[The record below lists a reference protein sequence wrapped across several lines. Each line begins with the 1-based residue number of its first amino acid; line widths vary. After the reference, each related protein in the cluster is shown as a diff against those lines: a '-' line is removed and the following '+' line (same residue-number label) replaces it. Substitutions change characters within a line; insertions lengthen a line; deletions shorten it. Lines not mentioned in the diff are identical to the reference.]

1 MAMAM
6 AMAMAMDSSNEQK
19 TELQRNAN
27 VEAHMQSAFDLDLVA
42 AAQLT
47 ADTLRTAAANSS
59 TADQIRSRLISA
71 TTTTTKDT
79 VLHALSDAL
88 LVPTCTAHLAVLLRP
103 VLVDLTAR
111 WVPAQEEASWS
122 HSRIQNVFHAFA
134 RLLYPL
140 EEVYDCLHLFLTH
153 PALEG
158 KHALD
163 GAQDEATVQAI
174 LISAWRLLYA
184 SPSLKHYTRFPL
196 HSDRLPAIW
205 EDITTYAPTTRL
217 LAIKVFAQLVGLPP
231 ATRAEYERKWVGD
244 VSFSDS
250 MALELRSSERRFTPV
265 AVGSDGMELDPQH
278 EHDMDF
284 RSSGVQAW
292 AVLHSEGL
300 FVEEL
305 DVWILPYIEFERTQQ
320 VWASFTSIEV
330 PTHNPTA
337 DQEIQRQLN
346 ASDLH
351 PLVAESAGVLLVRHS
366 TSPSFAT
373 EAPQP
378 KKDRHTSDF
387 VTTASARSALFQLA
401 LLAGQRRP
409 MLLTGAPACGKT
421 SLIAHFCS
429 QITHDGPERSILT
442 IQLGDQSGV
451 DAKQL
456 LGSFISSPTKPGTFE
471 WAEGALTRAVRLGMW
486 VVLEDIDRAT
496 TDVLQVVGQLVEG
509 LTDTREIGRRAM
521 LDLGNRGKI
530 RAGKNFQLFA
540 TRSVPPLIG
549 GVRSSA
555 KKRVMYPSA
564 NFLGANHWAETCMS
578 APDEMDIALIVE
590 THLPRL
596 ADTGCSSH
604 MISAWKRI
612 QAFGSQAEAA
622 AASSSTSGASSAGA
636 AVTPAAGSRRTITLR
651 DLLKWCQRIDA
662 YLTATGSQGP
672 DVFAHT
678 AHRERVLVEACD
690 VFLSSIPAPSLASG
704 AQASAAKGKMVD
716 RYSALVHIL
725 ADALNLSNE
734 QAWGALRD
742 RIPDFAMQSG
752 SGNSGVKTMRLGR
765 AKLTRAE
772 QAQTPDSTLA
782 MLTGAVVPVSSN
794 FAMTKTSLIM
804 LEQIAMA
811 TSHAEPVLLVGETG
825 TGKTTLVQHLAS
837 LLARPLVALN
847 LSQQTESG
855 DLLGGFKPLDP
866 KIPASEVHNSWTVLF
881 QRTFSAK
888 RNGAFIEAERKAFMS
903 AKWKRLIGLWRES
916 ARMAAA
922 RKRRG
927 AGKSGGIQA
936 VAGTAEESESRKRRK
951 TENGKAD
958 VEDEASRQLAL
969 DAELDEEWILFAAEI
984 DAFEAQHASK
994 RRNFVFSFVEGPL
1007 VHALRNGDW
1016 ILLDEINLAASEVL
1030 HCLSGLLQS
1039 PSSSVTLTD
1048 RGDTVPVVRH
1058 PEFRLFACMNP
1069 ATDVGKKDLAMGLR
1083 QRFTELYIPSPD
1095 ADLDALTAIVDKY
1108 FGQLAVGDRGVV
1120 MDAAEAYA
1128 QIQRLSRGHE
1138 LADGAN
1144 QRPHY
1149 SVRTL
1154 ARALRFASDTARVFG
1169 LRRALYE
1176 GFVMAFSM
1184 LLESGSLAKLMGVL
1198 QRNII
1203 ARAKNP
1209 RQVASLVPSMP
1220 TSAAGSGR
1228 EYIQVGAFWLESGAN
1243 AVENVENYVLTA
1255 SVQDKLVGLARAV
1268 MTRKYPVLVQGPTSA
1283 GKTSAI
1289 EYLAKRTGHAFV
1301 RINNHEHTDVQEY
1314 LGTYAT
1320 DPKTGQL
1327 VFREG
1332 LLVNALRHGHWI
1344 VLDELNLAPT
1354 DVLEALNRLLDDNR
1368 ELIIP
1373 ETGEIIRPHPHFM
1386 LFATQNPPGLY
1397 AGRKVLSRA
1406 FRNRFLEIHFDD
1418 VPQAELQTILAD
1430 RCGIAPS
1437 YAAKMVAVFVELQKR
1452 RQTGRVFETKQAF
1465 VTLRDLFRWGQREA
1479 VGYQA
1484 LAENGYMLIA
1494 ERARRPDDKA
1504 IVKEVL
1510 EGVMNVVVNVDR
1522 LYDISSK
1529 SARTRL
1535 GAELVDRLLASA
1547 ASSQVVWTKAMTR
1560 LLYLI
1565 TASFRHDEP
1574 VLLVGETGTGKT
1586 SVCEAISLACGK
1598 ELYTVNCHQNTD
1610 SADLLGGQR
1619 PLRNRSARR
1628 TAAEAQARAVLI
1640 KLIEEERAGALG
1652 NAAVEDLLAELNSQL
1667 ASWAAEKDAQVPRKE
1682 VVEARNGLSES
1693 MALFEWSDGP
1703 LVEAMRAGNHVLLDE
1718 ISLADDSVLERLNS
1732 VLESGRSLV
1741 LTDGFAVDRQ
1751 DQHDGVGNALLVA
1764 ADGFQI
1770 AATMNPGGDY
1780 GKKELSPALRNRFTE
1795 IWVPHV
1801 DEREDLL
1808 SILGSRWAED
1818 GLRSWSEPIL
1828 DFAEWINAELGG
1840 HPTMG
1845 IRDMIAWVVFL
1856 NNTAGSSGG
1865 MLTPEEAFV
1874 HGALL
1879 TVVDGLGTIP
1889 ATAHMS
1895 RANVQNLRQR
1905 CLHRLSSVVSPAVV
1919 DMCAQLS
1926 ASVKDEDEVIR
1937 FSAFPLAKRAFGTT
1951 ESSVFSLTAASP
1963 ALNAMRVVRG
1973 LCVPQKAILL
1983 EGSPGAGKTSLIAAL
1998 ARVSRTPLTRIN
2010 LSDQTELVD
2019 LFGSDLPVEGGGPGE
2034 FAWKDA
2040 AFLRAMVRGEWVL
2053 LDEMNLASQSV
2064 LEGLNSCLDHRGTV
2078 YVPELGR
2085 SFEKHADF
2093 RIFAAQNPIGQGGG
2107 RKGLP
2112 QSFLN
2117 RFTKVYVQ
2125 ELTDADMLMICHE
2138 VFDYVDPALISD
2150 MIKFNAKLQD
2160 ATMVKSAFGRSGM
2173 PWEFNLRDVLRWMLL
2188 LPRLGADEQ
2197 RKVAVDRMRSMYL
2210 DRFRTI
2216 SDREAAWRLFE
2227 QVFDAQPAFP
2237 QNPVP
2242 LFQSGQFQIGGTTLP
2257 SLRRLSMESDG
2268 SSPALLQAHL
2278 PAIDTLA
2285 ESVKYGRL
2293 TILIGPAGSGKT
2305 SCVKTLAAAA
2315 GVSMEEIR
2323 MSPGMDT
2330 SDLLGSFE
2338 QEDPSTDLKRAA
2350 HEHLARL
2357 SGKVAQNDTQAA
2369 TLREYLAVISAL
2381 ELFISSDENLD
2392 ERTATLEQ
2400 ATEAISSDAEERRE
2414 LATLV
2419 DLAHRLCGEE
2429 GQASRR
2435 FRWSDG
2441 PFLRALKEGR
2451 WLLLDDANLCPA
2463 SVLDRF
2469 NSLFEDRGSLVLS
2482 ERGMVEG
2489 EVPIIHP
2496 HPKFRAFMTIDPRY
2510 GELSRAMRNRGIEVC
2525 LPGMERTSGKPSAD
2539 QSRLQILRRQPH
2551 FGPSADSDGT
2561 DESDR
2566 LAIRRFSADILGKE
2580 LQQNSG
2586 ASLAFSRLHA
2596 ESPDMF
2602 APAISSA
2609 ALSSG
2614 TADDSDVVLTDTYSL
2629 QALGNFD
2636 HHGQLA
2642 AHMLLRK
2649 LRDPQAQ
2656 LVAEALG
2663 HSTLL
2668 ILQDLSSTKPNAFQ
2682 ATGSMELYIY
2692 ALLAQVRLH
2701 RSLQSVEHG
2710 DISNLPVLLR
2720 SALRKESDDA
2730 ESSPEDVIFT
2740 LLMAL
2745 SRLIQAVAANVK
2757 LSEPSQAAAQDVF
2770 DLSAFITASCQGL
2783 HIDYSALQIVQK
2795 HLQEKISCLQETAIT
2810 TAGADFAGVNQLL
2823 VHLASKVTLKRGVA
2837 MHAIWQMYLVEHIA
2851 ETAQTARDQLIQ
2863 ELRLRRHSPNAEA
2876 VKTAIDVAAT
2886 LSCSTSGSSG
2896 PELQALVEIA
2906 SRSLQTLKSNQLP
2919 EEDFDDSAITKFARQ
2934 TESFKVALSAIL
2946 VDSSVSA
2953 FRTAMPNISV
2963 DAKHKLVDLYC
2974 NSAANVPDT
2983 AVQLRA
2989 LAWMDGRGTS
2999 DPTSSSTL
3007 AILQRLNFAT
3017 SLEAQDTTIG
3027 LGHIF
3032 RPVFLQSALSSRKI
3046 SSVNLE
3052 DLDTLKR
3059 IHQRSA
3065 SMLGLASASQSQ
3077 TVTGQLSFALA
3088 EYVGLLT
3095 QCMRGIA
3102 LESDSPA
3109 IRALASGLGSQIP
3122 DVVTLQRELD
3132 NAKQIAEGKAAI
3144 TAHDDAV
3151 QHWLTCLRQVCVV
3164 LKNPRTTK
3172 LLAVGAALIKVVQAS
3187 FRLYWPNVP
3196 VDPLAPSRVQR
3207 DFYDIRSKRL
3217 SARLLVLQD
3226 FENET
3231 TGNVAT
3237 ALHRSLRKELSE
3249 TSAQQN
3255 ASTAPV
3261 LDRPSNLGELAQ
3273 LQRDVFA
3280 FLQQV
3285 LDDQQINRLV
3295 EELQRGFSSSGEAR
3309 AATLRSSIVNFR
3321 SRLPKLGA
3329 TLKDVWTPLLSMFDM
3344 LLLGLT
3350 SLVEGARQEAA
3361 SKKAKLGLAVI
3372 QASTA
3377 FPSAASTAQ
3386 LQMILSS
3393 DQAGLAKL
3401 GHPLYLLGLH
3411 AVLSLPL
3418 AAQKRPEQLQ
3428 MVDAM
3433 YAQIF
3438 NVWSEER
3445 QRQKQAAADAASIYK
3460 SHKEDIVVPSEEEIE
3475 EREFQALFPD
3485 YGDGLTES
3493 QEPKSLYGETEAPSA
3508 ISAEERHELFSLH
3521 LAFAGQD
3528 VPPEIALR
3536 KEILLQ
3542 DLVEAHYSTLPQSVD
3557 RASALF
3563 QMSMHSRW
3571 MRQIQSSEGAK
3582 EFYRESNP
3590 AEVQKAVPVVAN
3602 LRAFLAKLLIEWPD
3616 QLVLQHIQ
3624 DRCDAI
3630 LNLRADLPVARILSA
3645 LELLLAHTDDWE
3657 SYANSK
3663 TSLGPHRDQITA
3675 LIVSWRRLE
3684 LGSWSALLDFAAT
3697 QQASSVSDWWFSFY
3711 ETTVLGSVDAAQKG
3725 AESMTKHVRDTIKV
3739 ADDFMRSS
3747 TIGQYSSRL
3756 KLLNS
3761 FAHYFKERSA
3771 TEPRLVAETMA
3782 RVLGNLHSYF
3792 QQAEPSVTDSLT
3804 QKRKALEKD
3813 IATYAKLASWKD
3825 VNIHALKQSA
3835 RKSHRR
3841 LHKTIRKFR
3850 SVLRQPVDPIL
3861 AEHATPKSSALD
3873 VTSIEVSSKD
3883 GPIGKLPSAVGFD
3896 WAEGKS
3902 HLIHLDR
3909 TLQVLGQLQ
3918 RGQLRD
3924 VLKGHSATGLQAIGV
3939 EIIQR
3944 TQQLAKATPA
3954 KLTEE
3959 NTKAVKQLTVRKQRA
3974 WIDLLK
3980 EQRRLGL
3987 SSYQN
3992 PHKLSVLTDPVSF
4005 FGVESPDC
4013 RVLPE
4018 DLQSILK
4025 RAEQYHWRL
4034 LTALPRSHDALQT
4047 RSEDVP
4053 TSDLLKGIHYVEHGA
4068 VLALNERKRLSGTIS
4083 QLHGIGAVV
4092 SALTRLD
4099 ESPEGQAHLLSA
4111 SEALCFGQLEV
4122 FAEQALQVLKE
4133 VEAESHGHQA
4143 ASLFRNEGTSGFQES
4158 ISGHIGMV
4166 QELQGELS
4174 TIIRH
4179 ISAPLGSAVLLKRD
4193 ESVVQRFGQTFGSIA
4208 SDLEAFASKSPAL
4221 SSLCL
4226 TSVQWL
4232 RASLEQAMAPLHVQ
4246 LTNGHH
4252 AGSDSLQVCSNRII
4266 ESVLLIAQELRALTP
4281 AGQNAE
4287 ADSELPDGAIQTQGQ
4302 HLKAISSQLRAGEVV
4317 EQVVSLV
4324 RAAAQ
4329 KQLPT
4334 EHVTHALQRVAPFLA
4349 VYHELLKDHLRTSG
4363 QWYAELLKYLYIV
4376 MQTVQTVIVQG
4387 FCKPKEE
4394 QDSSEGDK
4402 GNDNAEGDTGLAD
4415 GSGAEDITDQL
4426 EDDEEIEE
4434 MQRNDDEQ
4442 NENDDGT
4449 EQQEGAK
4456 ESGLDLDGP
4465 TEEKEPDANDGD
4477 DKQEDEDNDD
4487 AEEPDDAID
4496 KVDPLDPNAIDEKMW
4511 DGSHDEDKQ
4520 DGGEVDD
4527 QQGSAEDELSA
4538 AKEDAGQ
4545 DPQKQKEDK
4554 KEESKGENEENPAEA
4569 EADNQQGQD
4578 EMEEDQKSDGQDEEE
4593 TEDAAMKPAPQLEDI
4608 QDGEVLDDIA
4618 ELPDD
4623 GNEDLDM
4630 DMNDEDE
4637 LEELSDLQPEDSEA
4651 KQDDM
4656 PFDEK
4661 DAQGEDE
4668 VTADDAEGDQSENAS
4683 DNEDEDADGGDAG
4696 DAPNS
4701 DDDPASDP
4709 LDAGRPEDANQ
4720 QADTTIQEEQRQQTP
4735 PADDRQQL
4743 QSADEPQPQTS
4754 VLDSMADT
4762 DPSAQMDRSSAA
4774 TTGKHTEGAAANEQQ
4789 QAPSKAKQAPMP
4801 PDAQAEQQPK
4811 QPEDGSANE
4820 AGAPVP
4826 NQSDVAAEQPTAV
4839 DEEQR
4844 ANPVRSLGDAL
4855 EEFRRRLDEIRDASE
4870 PEDAAPSD
4878 EKKEDGQGAPE
4889 VGEVEHVVNDQD
4901 ADTQALGAAEDNQV
4915 QRLDETT
4922 LQDETKQDDRPAAEF
4937 EPEVEQSK
4945 QPDALDEIIPERR
4958 SASDRQHKGALL
4970 SSEVQ
4975 PQQKDIDHDA
4985 DRMTGVQEEEEDAEL
5000 AEAMDKEDEHSPA
5013 FEPDRAEADA
5023 ALQHELAI
5031 LQGAGDEARVQ
5042 KAAELWAAYTTLTAD
5057 LSLALCEQLRL
5068 ILAPTLAS
5076 RLNGDFRT
5084 GKRLNMR
5091 KIIPFIASDFA
5102 KDKIWLRRTKPS
5114 AREYQVLLAIDDSK
5128 SMSETRSAH
5137 LAYQTL
5143 ALVTGALAR
5152 LEVGDV
5158 SVCRFGAEVE
5168 TLHEFG
5174 QGSIGQEDGAKVIE
5188 RLSFQQRSTN
5198 VLRLVEDSLRIL
5210 GEARERNS
5218 SSSGGSAAEL
5228 WQLQIIVSDGV
5239 CQDHGK
5245 LRAMLRRAAEQRVML
5260 VFVVVDA
5267 LHQSSAK
5274 DGGEAQPSNLTTA
5287 ANASAADT
5295 PRNSIL
5301 TMQQVSYQMGPDG
5314 KLDMRLER
5322 YLDTFPFEY
5331 YVVVRDVEA
5340 LPDVLAETL
5349 RQWAEK
5355 IREGS

>member
-1 MAMAM
+1 
-6 AMAMAMDSSNEQK
+6 MDSSSSMEEQK
-19 TELQRNAN
+19 QRTMEEERKLPSALNLDILTAAQRT
-27 VEAHMQSAFDLDLVA
+27 AHILSNSAPNSPSAQHLHTSLIAAATDLSPTNILDLLA
-42 AAQLT
+42 EALLIAPC
-47 ADTLRTAAANSS
+47 TAA
-59 TADQIRSRLISA
+59 I
-71 TTTTTKDT
+71 
-79 VLHALSDAL
+79 
-88 LVPTCTAHLAVLLRP
+88 AVLLRP
-103 VLVDLTAR
+103 ILVDLTAR
-111 WVPAQEEASWS
+111 WIPVGRGGEPDSLSWS
-122 HSRIQNVFHAFA
+122 QSRTQNIFHAFA

-158 KHALD
+158 KHILD
-163 GAQDEATVQAI
+163 SITDEPTAQAI

-184 SPSLKHYTRFPL
+184 SPSLKYYLRFPIL
-196 HSDRLPAIW
+196 SDRLPAIW
-205 EDITTYAPTTRL
+205 EDRASFSPTTCL
-217 LAIKVFAQLVGLPP
+217 LAIKVFSQLVGLPA
-231 ATRAEYERKWVGD
+231 ATRVEYERRWVGD
-244 VSFSDS
+244 VSFSDK
-250 MALELRSSERRFTPV
+250 MAIELRHHSERRFTPV
-265 AVGSDGMELDPQH
+265 QSGSDGMDLDD
-278 EHDMDF
+278 EETDIK
-284 RSSGVQAW
+284 SSGVQAW
-292 AVLHSEGL
+292 ATVNFEGV
-300 FVEEL
+300 FVEEI
-305 DVWILPYIEFERTQQ
+305 DVWILPFVEFERTQD
-320 VWASFTSIEV
+320 VWASFASIDV
-330 PTHNPTA
+330 PVLSTVEGQSGN
-337 DQEIQRQLN
+337 QLDV
-346 ASDLH
+346 SDLH
-351 PLVAESAGVLLVRHS
+351 PLVVESAGVLLVRHS
-366 TSPSFAT
+366 ASPTVASS
-373 EAPQP
+373 EANLTQSAA
-378 KKDRHTSDF
+378 KTSDF
-387 VTTASARSALFQLA
+387 VQTASAQSALFNLA
-401 LLAGQRRP
+401 LLAAHRRP

-429 QITHDGPERSILT
+429 QLADEGPERTILT

-456 LGSFISSPTKPGTFE
+456 LGSFISSPTNPGAFE
-471 WAEGALTRAVRLGMW
+471 WREGALTRAVRLGMW

-509 LTDTREIGRRAM
+509 LTDTREIGRRPM
-521 LDLGNRGKI
+521 LDLGTRGKI

-540 TRSVPPLIG
+540 TRSVPPSL
-549 GVRSSA
+549 VSKA
-555 KKRVMYPSA
+555 VKTAVYPAA
-564 NFLGANHWAETCMS
+564 NFLGANHWAETFMS
-578 APDEMDIALIVE
+578 PPDEKDIAEIVD
-590 THLPRL
+590 THLPLL
-596 ADTGCSSH
+596 AATGVSAH
-604 MISAWKRI
+604 MISAWKRV
-612 QAFGSQAEAA
+612 QAFGSQAEAS
-622 AASSSTSGASSAGA
+622 ASSGAGA
-636 AVTPAAGSRRTITLR
+636 ATSTTPAAGSRRTITLR
-651 DLLKWCQRIDA
+651 DLLKWCQRIDT
-662 YLTATGSQGP
+662 YLMTVTTSGT
-672 DVFAHT
+672 DVFTHT

-690 VFLSSIPAPSLASG
+690 VFLSSIPAPSLATS
-704 AQASAAKGKMVD
+704 AQTSAKGKAVD
-716 RYSALVHIL
+716 RYSALVNIL
-725 ADALNLSNE
+725 ADALQLSHE

-742 RIPDFAMQSG
+742 RIPDFAMQTSH
-752 SGNSGVKTMRLGR
+752 SGVKTMRLGR
-765 AKLTRAE
+765 AKLVRAE
-772 QAQTPDSTLA
+772 QTQTAESSLA
-782 MLTGAVVPVSSN
+782 MLTGAAVPVSSN

-811 TSHAEPVLLVGETG
+811 TSHAEPILLVGETG

-837 LLARPLVALN
+837 LLHRPLLALN

-922 RKRRG
+922 RKRRS
-927 AGKSGGIQA
+927 ATKSEAEEGKEG
-936 VAGTAEESESRKRRK
+936 EESESRKRRR
-951 TENGKAD
+951 TEKGKKE
-958 VEDEASRQLAL
+958 VEDEGSRQREL
-969 DAELDEEWILFAAEI
+969 DAALDEEWKAFELEI

-994 RRNFVFSFVEGPL
+994 RKNFVFSFVEGPL
-1007 VHALRNGDW
+1007 VHALRNGHW

-1039 PSSSVTLTD
+1039 AGSSVTLTD
-1048 RGDTVPVVRH
+1048 RGDTVPIVRH
-1058 PEFRLFACMNP
+1058 PDFRLFACMNP

-1095 ADLDALTAIVDKY
+1095 ADIDALTSIVDKY
-1108 FGQLAVGDRGVV
+1108 IGPLAVGDRGVV

-1154 ARALRFASDTARVFG
+1154 SRALRFAADTARVFG

-1184 LLESGSLAKLMGVL
+1184 LLESGSLVKLMDVL

-1220 TSAAGSGR
+1220 TSTSAGGKDSKKK
-1228 EYIQVGAFWLESGAN
+1228 EYIQVGAFWLESGST
-1243 AVENVENYVLTA
+1243 AVENVENYVLTP

-1289 EYLAKRTGHAFV
+1289 EYLAKRTGHSFV

-1373 ETGEIIRPHPHFM
+1373 ETGEIVRPHPHFM

-1437 YAAKMVAVFVELQKR
+1437 YAAKMVSVFVELQKR

-1510 EGVMNVVVNVDR
+1510 EEVMNVSVNVDR

-1529 SARTRL
+1529 SAKTRL
-1535 GAELVDRLLASA
+1535 GADLSKQLLASA
-1547 ASSQVVWTKAMTR
+1547 SSSQVVWTKAMTR
-1560 LLYLI
+1560 LLYLV
-1565 TASFRHDEP
+1565 TASFRHNEP

-1628 TAAEAQARAVLI
+1628 TAAEAQARSVLI
-1640 KLIEEERAGALG
+1640 KLIEDERATALG
-1652 NAAVEDLLAELNSQL
+1652 TAAVEDLLAELNSQL
-1667 ASWAAEKDAQVPRKE
+1667 TSWTAEKESQVGRGE
-1682 VVEARNGLSES
+1682 VVEARNHLSES

-1741 LTDGFAVDRQ
+1741 LTDGFVVDGQ
-1751 DQHDGVGNALLVA
+1751 DQNDGVGSALLVA
-1764 ADGFQI
+1764 EDGFQI

-1808 SILGSRWAED
+1808 SILGSRWIED

-1828 DFAEWINAELGG
+1828 DFAAWINAELGG

-1856 NNTAGSSGG
+1856 NNTAGSSSAI
-1865 MLTPEEAFV
+1865 LTPDEGFV

-1895 RANVQNLRQR
+1895 RTNVQNLRHR
-1905 CLHRLSSVVSPAVV
+1905 CLQQLSSVVSPAIV
-1919 DMCAQLS
+1919 DMCAKLS
-1926 ASVKDEDEVIR
+1926 AIVKEEDEVVR
-1937 FSAFPLAKRAFGTT
+1937 FGTFPLMKRALGSSET
-1951 ESSVFSLTAASP
+1951 SVFSLTAASP

-1983 EGSPGAGKTSLIAAL
+1983 EGSPGAGKTSLITAL

-2085 SFEKHADF
+2085 SFDKHPDF

-2138 VFDYVDPALISD
+2138 IFDYVDPALISD

-2160 ATMVKSAFGRSGM
+2160 ATMVKAAFGRSGM

-2188 LPRLGADEQ
+2188 LPRLDSDEQ

-2216 SDREAAWRLFE
+2216 PDREAAWRLFE

-2242 LFQSGQFQIGGTTLP
+2242 LFQPGQFQIGRTTLP
-2257 SLRRLSMESDG
+2257 SLRRLSTESEG
-2268 SSPALLQAHL
+2268 SCPALLQAHL
-2278 PAIDTLA
+2278 AAMDTLA

-2338 QEDPSTDLKRAA
+2338 QEDPATDLHRAA
-2350 HEHLARL
+2350 QEHLARL
-2357 SGKVAQNDTQAA
+2357 AGKIAQVDTDAA
-2369 TLREYLAVISAL
+2369 TLREYLAVQSAL
-2381 ELFISSDENLD
+2381 QVFMDSEEDLEPRIS
-2392 ERTATLEQ
+2392 TLEQ
-2400 ATEAISSDAEERRE
+2400 VGNSVRTDAEERRE
-2414 LATLV
+2414 LAALV
-2419 DLAHRLCGEE
+2419 DLARRLCGKD
-2429 GQASRR
+2429 GQGPRR
-2435 FRWSDG
+2435 FRWTDG

-2482 ERGMVEG
+2482 ERGMVDG
-2489 EVPIIHP
+2489 EVPIVHP

-2525 LPGMERTSGKPSAD
+2525 LPGIGQVSGRPSAD
-2539 QSRLQILRRQPH
+2539 QSRLQVLRRQPQ
-2551 FGPSADSDGT
+2551 FGSSSNSVSADET
-2561 DESDR
+2561 DA
-2566 LAIRRFSADILGKE
+2566 LAIRRFSTDLSEKE
-2580 LQQNSG
+2580 LQHSTG
-2586 ASLAFSRLHA
+2586 ASLAFSRLHV
-2596 ESPDMF
+2596 ESPDLF

-2609 ALSSG
+2609 SLSAPAG
-2614 TADDSDVVLTDTYSL
+2614 DGSDHVLTDTYSL

-2636 HHGQLA
+2636 HQAQLA
-2642 AHMLLRK
+2642 AHIALRK
-2649 LRDPQAQ
+2649 LKLPQAQ
-2656 LVAEALG
+2656 LVTEAIS
-2663 HSTLL
+2663 HSFLL
-2668 ILQDLSSTKPNAFQ
+2668 LLQEASSSKPNPLQ
-2682 ATGSMELYIY
+2682 ASNSMELYIY
-2692 ALLAQVRLH
+2692 ALLAQVRLQ
-2701 RSLQSVEHG
+2701 RILTSGEPG
-2710 DISNLPVLLR
+2710 DISKLPVIIR
-2720 SALRKESDDA
+2720 SAFRNGSDDA
-2730 ESSPEDVIFT
+2730 DSSPEDVIFS
-2740 LLMAL
+2740 LLVAL
-2745 SRLIQAVAANVK
+2745 SRLLQTHAANAT
-2757 LSEPSQAAAQDVF
+2757 LSEASQAAALDVF

-2783 HIDYSALQIVQK
+2783 HVDYSALQIVQK
-2795 HLQEKISCLQETAIT
+2795 TLQEKISYLQET
-2810 TAGADFAGVNQLL
+2810 TASHSDFTVVTQLL

-2837 MHAIWQMYLVEHIA
+2837 MHAIWQMHLVEHLA
-2851 ETAQTARDQLIQ
+2851 ETAQAARDQLIL
-2863 ELRLRRHSPNAEA
+2863 ELRQSHQDHSPEV

-2886 LSCSTSGSSG
+2886 LSCSASKSLG
-2896 PELQALVEIA
+2896 PEVQELIEVA
-2906 SRSLQTLKSNQLP
+2906 SRSLQTLKSSQPL
-2919 EEDFDDSAITKFARQ
+2919 EEDLDDSPISKFARQ
-2934 TESFKVALSAIL
+2934 TESFKFALSAIL
-2946 VDSSVSA
+2946 IDGSVSD
-2953 FRTAMPNISV
+2953 FRTAVPNIAA

-2989 LAWMDGRGTS
+2989 LAWMDGRGSS

-3027 LGHIF
+3027 LGHLF

-3046 SSVNLE
+3046 SSVSLK

-3065 SMLGLASASQSQ
+3065 SMLGLALATQSQ
-3077 TVTGQLSFALA
+3077 TVTAQLSFALA

-3095 QCMRGIA
+3095 QCVRDIA
-3102 LESDSPA
+3102 MESDSPA
-3109 IRALASGLGSQIP
+3109 IRALATGLGSQIP
-3122 DVVTLQRELD
+3122 DVITLQRELD
-3132 NAKQIAEGKAAI
+3132 GAKQAQEGI
-3144 TAHDDAV
+3144 TANTAQDDAV
-3151 QHWLTCLRQVCVV
+3151 QHWLTCLRQVCIV
-3164 LKNPRTTK
+3164 LKNPSKSK

-3187 FRLYWPNVP
+3187 FHLYWPNVP
-3196 VDPLAPSRVQR
+3196 VDPLAPSRVER

-3217 SARLLVLQD
+3217 SARLSVLQD
-3226 FENET
+3226 FEDQT
-3231 TGNVAT
+3231 TGNTAT

-3249 TSAQQN
+3249 ASALQS
-3255 ASTAPV
+3255 ASIAPV
-3261 LDRPSNLGELAQ
+3261 LDRASNLGELAQ
-3273 LQRDVFA
+3273 LHRDVFA

-3285 LDDQQINRLV
+3285 LDDQQLGRLIK
-3295 EELQRGFSSSGEAR
+3295 ELQDGFSSAGEAR
-3309 AATLRSSIVNFR
+3309 AATLRSSISNFR

-3329 TLKDVWTPLLSMFDM
+3329 ALKDVWMPLLSMFDM
-3344 LLLGLT
+3344 LLVGLT
-3350 SLVEGARQEAA
+3350 SLVEGARQAA
-3361 SKKAKLGLAVI
+3361 ATKRAKLGQAVV

-3377 FPSAASTAQ
+3377 FPSAYSTAQ
-3386 LQMILSS
+3386 LQILLSS
-3393 DQAGLAKL
+3393 DQTGLAKL
-3401 GHPLYLLGLH
+3401 GHTLSLLGLH
-3411 AVLSLPL
+3411 SVLSLPM
-3418 AAQKRPEQLQ
+3418 AARKRPEQLQ

-3433 YAQIF
+3433 YAHIF

-3460 SHKEDIVVPSEEEIE
+3460 SRKEDIVVPSEEEIE
-3475 EREFQALFPD
+3475 EQEFQALFPD
-3485 YGDGLTES
+3485 YGDGLTEVK
-3493 QEPKSLYGETEAPSA
+3493 EAKSLYGEVDVPSA
-3508 ISAEERHELFSLH
+3508 ISAEERLELLGLH
-3521 LAFAGQD
+3521 LAFAGD
-3528 VPPEIALR
+3528 GAAPEITLR
-3536 KEILLQ
+3536 KEAILQ

-3557 RASALF
+3557 RSSALF

-3571 MRQIQSSEGAK
+3571 MHQVESSESIK

-3590 AEVQKAVPVVAN
+3590 AEVQKAVPVVAS
-3602 LRAFLAKLLIEWPD
+3602 LRNFLAKLLIEWPD

-3630 LNLRADLPVARILSA
+3630 LSLRADLPVARILSA

-3675 LIVSWRRLE
+3675 LIVNWRRLE
-3684 LGSWSALLDFAAT
+3684 LGSWSALLDFAAA
-3697 QQASSVSDWWFSFY
+3697 QQAGSVSDWWFSFY

-3725 AESMTKHVRDTIKV
+3725 PEAMTTHVRDVIKV
-3739 ADDFMRSS
+3739 VDDFMRSS
-3747 TIGQYSSRL
+3747 TLGQYSSRL

-3761 FAHYFKERSA
+3761 FAYYFKERSA
-3771 TEPRLVAETMA
+3771 SEPKLVAETMA

-3792 QQAEPSVTDSLT
+3792 QQAEKSVTDSLM
-3804 QKRKALEKD
+3804 QQRKALEKD

-3835 RKSHRR
+3835 TKSHRR

-3861 AEHATPKSSALD
+3861 AEHATPKSSSLETASTQTTL
-3873 VTSIEVSSKD
+3873 EE
-3883 GPIGKLPSAVGFD
+3883 GPAGKLPSSEGFD
-3896 WAEGKS
+3896 WAEGKA
-3902 HLIHLDR
+3902 HLVHLDR

-3918 RGQLRD
+3918 RGQLRN
-3924 VLKGHSATGLQAIGV
+3924 VLQGHSAAGLQAIGI

-3954 KLTEE
+3954 NLTEE
-3959 NTKAVKQLTVRKQRA
+3959 NKKAVKQLTVRKQRA
-3974 WIDLLK
+3974 WVDLLK

-3992 PHKLSVLTDPVSF
+3992 PHKLSILTDPVAL
-4005 FGVESPDC
+4005 FGVESPDSDA
-4013 RVLPE
+4013 LPKG
-4018 DLQSILK
+4018 LQDILK

-4034 LTALPRSHDALQT
+4034 LTSLPRSHDALQK

-4053 TSDLLKGIHYVEHGA
+4053 VSDLLKGIHYVEHGA
-4068 VLALNERKRLSGTIS
+4068 VLALNERKRLSAVIT

-4092 SALTRLD
+4092 SALVRLD
-4099 ESPEGQAHLLSA
+4099 ESPEGQAYLLSA
-4111 SEALCFGQLEV
+4111 NQTLNFARLDI

-4133 VEAESHGHQA
+4133 VESEARGHQA
-4143 ASLFRNEGTSGFQES
+4143 SSLFRNEGTAGFQES
-4158 ISGHIGMV
+4158 ISSHVKQV

-4174 TIIRH
+4174 SIIRH
-4179 ISAPLGSAVLLKRD
+4179 ISAPIASAVLLKRD
-4193 ESVVQRFGQTFGSIA
+4193 EDVVQRFGQTIGSITT
-4208 SDLEAFASKSPAL
+4208 DLDAFALKSPAL

-4232 RASLEQAMAPLHVQ
+4232 RTSLEQAMAPFQTQ

-4252 AGSDSLQVCSNRII
+4252 AEAGSLQDCSNRII
-4266 ESVLLIAQELRALTP
+4266 DSVLLIAQELRAFK
-4281 AGQNAE
+4281 AAE
-4287 ADSELPDGAIQTQGQ
+4287 QESEQDSELPDGAIPTQGQ
-4302 HLKAISSQLRAGEVV
+4302 HLRSIFSQLRADEMV
-4317 EQVVSLV
+4317 EQIASLV

-4329 KQLPT
+4329 KQSHT
-4334 EHVTHALQRVAPFLA
+4334 KEVTHALQRVAPFLA
-4349 VYHELLKDHLRTSG
+4349 VYHEMLKDHLRTSG

-4376 MQTVQTVIVQG
+4376 NQTVQSVIVQG

-4394 QDSSEGDK
+4394 QDSSDGDK
-4402 GNDNAEGDTGLAD
+4402 GDDNAEAGTGLAD
-4415 GSGAEDITDQL
+4415 GSGAQDITDQL

-4434 MQRNDDEQ
+4434 MQRNEEEQDD
-4442 NENDDGT
+4442 NGGDT
-4449 EQQEGAK
+4449 EKQEGAK

-4465 TEEKEPDANDGD
+4465 TEEKEPDENGD
-4477 DKQEDEDNDD
+4477 DDQEEDQDDEEG
-4487 AEEPDDAID
+4487 EEPDDAID

-4527 QQGSAEDELSA
+4527 QQGGAEDELSA
-4538 AKEDAGQ
+4538 PKAEEGQ
-4545 DPQKQKEDK
+4545 EPQKNKDDQKADP
-4554 KEESKGENEENPAEA
+4554 KGEDEEKPADADAENQQVPEDMEDDQEDDGQGEE
-4569 EADNQQGQD
+4569 EAD
-4578 EMEEDQKSDGQDEEE
+4578 
-4593 TEDAAMKPAPQLEDI
+4593 AATKPAPQLEDI
-4608 QDGEVLDDIA
+4608 QDGDVLEDIA

-4623 GNEDLDM
+4623 GNEDMDM
-4630 DMNDEDE
+4630 DDEE
-4637 LEELSDLQPEDSEA
+4637 EMEELSDLQPEESEA
-4651 KQDDM
+4651 KPDDM

-4661 DAQGEDE
+4661 DAKGEDE
-4668 VTADDAEGDQSENAS
+4668 LVPDDVEGEEDDNAS
-4683 DNEDEDADGGDAG
+4683 ENEDEGEGDGDAG
-4696 DAPNS
+4696 DGPNS
-4701 DDDPASDP
+4701 DDEAAADP
-4709 LDAGRPEDANQ
+4709 LDVDRPDDAQ
-4720 QADTTIQEEQRQQTP
+4720 QADTMMQEDQRQQTP
-4735 PADDRQQL
+4735 PADDRQQ
-4743 QSADEPQPQTS
+4743 QQAADEPQPQTS
-4754 VLDSMADT
+4754 VLDSMTDT

-4774 TTGKHTEGAAANEQQ
+4774 TTGKHTEGAAANDQQ
-4789 QAPSKAKQAPMP
+4789 QAPSQANQPQMP
-4801 PDAQAEQQPK
+4801 QDAEPEPQPK
-4811 QPEDGSANE
+4811 RPEDGAANE

-4826 NQSDVAAEQPTAV
+4826 NQSDVAAEQPSAV

-4870 PEDAAPSD
+4870 VEDEAPSN

-4889 VGEVEHVVNDQD
+4889 LGEVEHVINDQD
-4901 ADTQALGAAEDNQV
+4901 ADTQALGAADDNQV
-4915 QRLDETT
+4915 QKLNETT
-4922 LQDETKQDDRPAAEF
+4922 MQDETKQDDRAAAEF
-4937 EPEVEQSK
+4937 EAQEDQSK
-4945 QPDALDEIIPERR
+4945 PDALDEIAPERR

-4975 PQQKDIDHDA
+4975 PQRNDIDHDV
-4985 DRMTGVQEEEEDAEL
+4985 DRMAGVQEDEDEEQRDVRDQEEE
-5000 AEAMDKEDEHSPA
+5000 HGPA
-5013 FEPDRAEADA
+5013 TEPERAEADA
-5023 ALQHELAI
+5023 ALQNELAI
-5031 LQGAGDEARVQ
+5031 LQGAGDEARIQ
-5042 KAAELWAAYTTLTAD
+5042 KAAELWTAYTTLTAD

-5168 TLHEFG
+5168 TLHDFG
-5174 QGSIGQEDGAKVIE
+5174 KGSIGQEDGAKVIE

-5198 VLRLVEDSLRIL
+5198 VLRLVEDSLRIMAD
-5210 GEARERNS
+5210 ARERNAAS
-5218 SSSGGSAAEL
+5218 SSSAAEL

-5267 LHQSSAK
+5267 LHQSSSSK
-5274 DGGEAQPSNLTTA
+5274 EGGEPPSQPSNLTTVSGS
-5287 ANASAADT
+5287 NSAAET